1 MNPIS
6 KITIKDFEQMSH
18 LSIHEKAHIFQSFV
32 TYNNEKHLNNYRIV
46 SVLGA
51 EPNPHII
58 DPYDGTE
65 REVIS
70 FVSNDYLGF
79 SKHPRLIKASIEA
92 IQKFGTGAGSSPLI
106 GGLSLLHDTLDK
118 KIAAFFNKQAAITY
132 TSGYA
137 ANCGTLSSLIQKT
150 DMVLI
155 DMGVHASV
163 IEGCMHANRKF
174 FLHNDLVSLQR
185 ALEFAK
191 GNYPNI
197 FIVVD
202 GVYSQDGDM
211 CDLPAL
217 CKLKNEY
224 GAYLIVDDAHGT
236 GVVGATGKGVFEHY
250 GIYNDVD
257 MITGTFS
264 KTFGSVGGFAAAS
277 HEIIQM
283 LKYIS
288 DSNIFSA
295 AATPQSVAAVIE
307 AIDVLVDEPIWHMK
321 LQNNIRHFKYGL
333 NAIGVDSGTSCS
345 AIFPVMIRD
354 EAKTMEVAKLLLE
367 HNVYANPILYPAVSR
382 KQTRIRMSLMATH
395 TTDMLDHALNVLETV
410 LRKCNVQS
418 SHFRDISQAV

>member
-1 MNPIS
+1 MNQKSIL
-6 KITIKDFEQMSH
+6 TIKDFEQMSH
-18 LSIHEKAHIFQSFV
+18 LSINEKAHIFQDFV
-32 TYNNEKHLNNYRIV
+32 TYNNERHLNNYRIV

-51 EPNPHII
+51 EPNPRIV
-58 DPYDGTE
+58 DPYNGTE

-92 IQKFGTGAGSSPLI
+92 IGKYGTGAGSSPLI

-118 KIAAFFNKQAAITY
+118 KIAAFFNKEAAITY

-150 DMVLI
+150 DIVFI

-191 GNYPNI
+191 GNYPNMY
-197 FIVVD
+197 IVVD
-202 GVYSQDGDM
+202 GVYSQDGDI
-211 CDLPAL
+211 CDLPTL
-217 CKLKNEY
+217 CKLKNEF

-236 GVVGATGKGVFEHY
+236 GVVGPTGKGIFEHY
-250 GIYNDVD
+250 SIYDEVD

-307 AIDVLVDEPIWHMK
+307 AIDVLNEEPLWHRK
-321 LQNNIRHFKYGL
+321 LQGNINHFKNGL
-333 NAIGVDSGTSCS
+333 NNIGVDSGKSCS

-354 EAKTMEVAKLLLE
+354 EGKTMEVARLLLE
-367 HNVYANPILYPAVSR
+367 NNVYANPILYPAVSR
-382 KQTRIRMSLMATH
+382 KHTRIRMSLMATH
-395 TTDMLDHALNVLETV
+395 TTEMLDRALNVLETV
-410 LRKCNVQS
+410 LRKCNVPPIIYNNVS
-418 SHFRDISQAV
+418 RAI